1 MHSSNDIRITVIILV
16 AAGWL
21 CLGRGTAFA
30 WTEEDGEVNADIP
43 EMVVEA
49 ENQVRQD
56 IQKSTYSLELGAA
69 IIDTFFSRE
78 DEAVMAISPVGGL
91 RSLVNNPGSLSSDQ
105 VPHCWAPDMS
115 GSPVATFFPED
126 PEGHDAESWELTVTD
141 FRGSPFREYR
151 GQGRPPRTVDWDGR
165 DDQASVLDVGYPY
178 SYLYSVTD
186 KGTNTYNYAG
196 VSFRIP
202 ALDYRERGDRCLSF
216 AGDRLFSKG
225 KVDLDEE
232 GLAWLTG
239 ALDIVRRDHPYS
251 PLKVLVVA
259 EEEVLA
265 LRRAEK
271 VKDFV
276 IEGMIITPDKVEIE
290 TQVRPNLRAELD
302 GSVSIL
308 VEHAD

>member
-1 MHSSNDIRITVIILV
+1 MTRFFNIGSWSDKGVANVDIEKDFIDAGYFQGLFKACNFFNNTGTGNDGTFYGDPVNEGFKV
-16 AAGWL
+16 ARL
-21 CLGRGTAFA
+21 
-30 WTEEDGEVNADIP
+30 
-43 EMVVEA
+43 
-49 ENQVRQD
+49 
-56 IQKSTYSLELGAA
+56 
-69 IIDTFFSRE
+69 
-78 DEAVMAISPVGGL
+78 
-91 RSLVNNPGSLSSDQ
+91 LS
-105 VPHCWAPDMS
+105 
-115 GSPVATFFPED
+115 
-126 PEGHDAESWELTVTD
+126 
-141 FRGSPFREYR
+141 
-151 GQGRPPRTVDWDGR
+151 
-165 DDQASVLDVGYPY
+165 Y

-276 IEGMIITPDKVEIE
+276 IEGMIITPDKVAIE